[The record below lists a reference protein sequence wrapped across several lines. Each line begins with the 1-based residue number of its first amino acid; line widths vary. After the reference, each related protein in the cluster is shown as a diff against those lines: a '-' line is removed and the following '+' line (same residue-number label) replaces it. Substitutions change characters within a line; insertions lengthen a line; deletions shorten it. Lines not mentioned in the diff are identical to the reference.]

1 MGIISDVKCGRCD
14 RRYSGLRSR
23 CPYCGARRGKRGKHA
38 DDSDNSKAKI
48 LIGSLLILVL
58 IVAVVVLIITSAKG
72 RSEGDV
78 PNDQNTPAQGDEP
91 LVNGGD
97 AGTNPDNTGDDGN
110 DAGGTDGSQEPGAG
124 DDGNTG
130 GGTDANTGDGSGG
143 SDTSSGD
150 GDKDD
155 GTDKNDDKD
164 DDDDTNKPPAGST
177 VTSVSITSIYSS
189 GELTDFT
196 MSSGDSI
203 QLDCETVPAETTEKA
218 SWSSD
223 DTSVF
228 TVTSDGLVT
237 AVGSGVATLTVKVGG
252 ATAECTV
259 RVN

>member
-14 RRYSGLRSR
+14 RRYSGLRNR

-91 LVNGGD
+91 LVDGGD
-97 AGTNPDNTGDDGN
+97 AGTNPDNTGDDGGN
-110 DAGGTDGSQEPGAG
+110 SGGTTDDGQGSSGN

-130 GGTDANTGDGSGG
+130 DGTDSNTGDGNSGTG
-143 SDTSSGD
+143 TDTGNDGDSSGT
-150 GDKDD
+150 GDA
-155 GTDKNDDKD
+155 GAGN
-164 DDDDTNKPPAGST
+164 DDTNDSSSGSS

-196 MSSGDSI
+196 MNSGDSI
-203 QLDCETVPAETTEKA
+203 QLDCETVPAETNQNA

-237 AVGSGVATLTVKVGG
+237 AVGSGVATLTVRVGN
-252 ATAECTV
+252 ATAECIV

>member
-130 GGTDANTGDGSGG
+130 GGTDA
-143 SDTSSGD
+143 
-150 GDKDD
+150 
-155 GTDKNDDKD
+155 
-164 DDDDTNKPPAGST
+164 T
-177 VTSVSITSIYSS
+177 VTVVPITRRETAIKM
-189 GELTDFT
+189 TAQTKMMIKT
-196 MSSGDSI
+196 MMM
-203 QLDCETVPAETTEKA
+203 
-218 SWSSD
+218 
-223 DTSVF
+223 
-228 TVTSDGLVT
+228 
-237 AVGSGVATLTVKVGG
+237 TLTNRLQ
-252 ATAECTV
+252 AAL
-259 RVN
+259 